1 MAAPAAP
8 DRLTLDVERL
18 TYGPDALGHH
28 GGQVV
33 FVPQAAPGDRVEIE
47 VVERHRSWLRGRVAR
62 VDAPGPARVLPGC
75 AAFPRCGGCQWQ
87 HVAPTAQR
95 LAKTAVVA
103 DQLAR
108 VAGLHDAPV
117 LPTQPVGP
125 DWGYRARI
133 ALVVE
138 GRRLGYHRARSH
150 VLVEV
155 EDCPIAAPVVSAHL
169 PLARAWAASVRVAL
183 ARVTIAE
190 APGGVVLVG
199 GAHGRPGPAD
209 VAATEALLARHA
221 ALRGAVLIGGGT
233 RVAAGDPQVRVT
245 LEPGL
250 DLELPADVFTQVN
263 PRANQA
269 LVALVVAMAAVSP
282 GTRAIDLYCGAGNFA
297 LPLARRGARVLGLEH
312 DARAVAAAASNA
324 ARLGF
329 GDTAFRADDVA
340 AGLREIPAR
349 DVDVAVLDPP
359 RAGATTAALAALV
372 AVRAPRIVYVSCD
385 PATLARDVRTLAAHG
400 WRLMRAQPVDL
411 FPQTYHVETVALLE
425 LT

>member
-95 LAKTAVVA
+95 MAKTAVVA

-169 PLARAWAASVRVAL
+169 HLARAWAASVRVTL

-199 GAHGRPGPAD
+199 
-209 VAATEALLARHA
+209 
-221 ALRGAVLIGGGT
+221 
-233 RVAAGDPQVRVT
+233 
-245 LEPGL
+245 
-250 DLELPADVFTQVN
+250 
-263 PRANQA
+263 
-269 LVALVVAMAAVSP
+269 
-282 GTRAIDLYCGAGNFA
+282 
-297 LPLARRGARVLGLEH
+297 
-312 DARAVAAAASNA
+312 DARATGAGRRRRDRGAA
-324 ARLGF
+324 
-329 GDTAFRADDVA
+329 
-340 AGLREIPAR
+340 
-349 DVDVAVLDPP
+349 
-359 RAGATTAALAALV
+359 
-372 AVRAPRIVYVSCD
+372 RAPRHAPAARVDRRRDRRRRRRPARCASPSSRASTSSCR
-385 PATLARDVRTLAAHG
+385 PTCSRR
-400 WRLMRAQPVDL
+400 
-411 FPQTYHVETVALLE
+411 
-425 LT
+425 